1 MIRKKVAQVTGNSE
15 GVTFTKPEKEILG
28 DLKLGDIIEIKKV
41 EKDEWVWKI
50 DDKKSDDNYVWNG

>member
-41 EKDEWVWKI
+41 KKDE
-50 DDKKSDDNYVWNG
+50 SN

>member
-1 MIRKKVAQVTGNSE
+1 MDWIIQTLAIECTTKMIRKKVAQVTGNSE

-41 EKDEWVWKI
+41 EKDE
-50 DDKKSDDNYVWNG
+50 